1 MRNVT
6 KLDINKASIPEIALR
21 EDRGLKLCSEPYLVL
36 ADISDSSLPKNDY
49 TLVFEKCDSLE
60 VFTELNGVRSPAIG
74 VAIDIDDNTKGF
86 VIEWRR
92 YNDGQKLLVGCY
104 KVVVKGVIE
113 GVEFE
118 YYQGAYKLLPYNVQ
132 NSEGTVQIY
141 SIFNQYSED
150 RDIDFTGSGARE
162 AIRFRGFF
170 GYRQPNYETLNNTHT
185 DRIRNNV
192 FRKTNNT
199 YSLLCEPSFSCVTER
214 IEGLHIKDGTL
225 TYISDFNAYN
235 HKEYREHPVI
245 LSEDQTPEFDYFE
258 GIGTI
263 YAKVLSQYKDRKS
276 VRNAKFQSDGRNV
289 GIPNIGLWEGVV
301 CVSQKDLTL
310 ILPYFENDTSTEITI
325 VANSDGTIDNADTTG
340 LTSVVFELNSTVVTL
355 PFALAVGDEL
365 VITFDA
371 AAMDG
376 QIILTGSYV

>member
-6 KLDINKASIPEIALR
+6 KTDINKVSIPEIALR
-21 EDRGLKLCSEPYLVL
+21 EDRGLKLCNEPYLVL

-60 VFTELNGVRSPAIG
+60 VFTELNGVRTPAIG
-74 VAIDIDDNTKGF
+74 VAINIDDNTKGF

-118 YYQGAYKLLPYNVQ
+118 YYQGAYKLLPYNVL

-162 AIRFRGFF
+162 TIRFRGFF

-225 TYISDFNAYN
+225 TYISDFNAHN

-263 YAKVLSQYKDRKS
+263 YAKVLAQYKDRKS
-276 VRNAKFQSDGRNV
+276 IRNAKFQSDGRNV
-289 GIPNIGLWEGVV
+289 GVPDIGLWIGVV
-301 CVSQKDLTL
+301 GGASVKDASIQIVYQEADEQAIHTL
-310 ILPYFENDTSTEITI
+310 ITSNIFTITGIATTLNITNVEVNGAAVNVPFQLENGDLLEI
-325 VANSDGTIDNADTTG
+325 D
-340 LTSVVFELNSTVVTL
+340 
-355 PFALAVGDEL
+355 
-365 VITFDA
+365 FDA
-371 AAMDG
+371 APSVG
-376 QIILTGSYV
+376 VINLTGNYV